1 MKDLKLRQVSKELA
15 RLNEGC
21 LLTRPT
27 GGWIK
32 TIRESLSMTSIQFA
46 KRLGV
51 IKQRI
56 SELEKAER
64 SSTIKM
70 KTLEEAAKALNC
82 RLVYFF
88 IPNEPLEQMLEN
100 RAKLIA
106 KNRITE
112 ISHSMALEDQVVSQE
127 EQKIQIE
134 KLTAELLKNN
144 LKILW
149 DE

>member
-1 MKDLKLRQVSKELA
+1 ML
-15 RLNEGC
+15 
-21 LLTRPT
+21 
-27 GGWIK
+27 
-32 TIRESLSMTSIQFA
+32 F
-46 KRLGV
+46 
-51 IKQRI
+51 
-56 SELEKAER
+56 R
-64 SSTIKM
+64 S
-70 KTLEEAAKALNC
+70 
-82 RLVYFF
+82 
-88 IPNEPLEQMLEN
+88 PNEPLEQMLEN

>member
-15 RLNEGC
+15 RLNEVC

-134 KLTAELLKNN
+134 KLTVELLKNN